1 MRRPPGA
8 RRVALLLAT
17 GLSLAAVAHA
27 GQLRIGDSLPGV
39 TLSDWQGGSVKLA
52 DLRGKVVIL
61 DFWASWCEVCRTALP
76 KLDALARS
84 HREDPV
90 VIVAV
95 NIDRDRA
102 RADQFLS
109 DYLPQRHLMLLH
121 DPRAELMARFGAG
134 GMPTLYVVDRDGTVR
149 DVKAGYHAQQLESLD
164 PLLQQL
170 LEPGPG
176 PTARP

>member
-1 MRRPPGA
+1 
-8 RRVALLLAT
+8 
-17 GLSLAAVAHA
+17 LSLASVVHA
-27 GQLRIGDSLPGV
+27 GQLRIGDSLPGA
-39 TLSDWQGGSVKLA
+39 TLSDWQGDSVDLA

-76 KLDALARS
+76 ELDALARR
-84 HREDPV
+84 HRGDPV
-90 VIVAV
+90 AIVAV

-109 DYLPQRHLMLLH
+109 DHLPQRHLMLLH
-121 DPRAELMARFGAG
+121 DLKAELMARFGAG

-164 PLLQQL
+164 PLLCQL
-170 LEPGPG
+170 LEAEPDPTVGP
-176 PTARP
+176 